1 MTRRTES
8 KPFLVTV
15 LMSSCL
21 NIHLGPQLTYQTLN
35 KETKKGSKKSI
46 NAHINDCHHSQRHF
60 NNNNNTVSDINGI
73 LNDKLS
79 LTHNT
84 KDMKTSNTK
93 KKPGKTFI

>member
-1 MTRRTES
+1 MPKYT
-8 KPFLVTV
+8 
-15 LMSSCL
+15 
-21 NIHLGPQLTYQTLN
+21 LGATIDISDIKQRN
-35 KETKKGSKKSI
+35 KKGSKKSI